1 MNNEND
7 YQRMLR
13 NLENRVIEVTK
24 KYQEMRQKKEELEQ
38 NQKEV
43 EELRQQ
49 LNVLLKEKEELE
61 IKLNDFKKKKIFLKN
76 QNKII
81 LKIILLTQKLMSVIL
96 MKK

>member
-1 MNNEND
+1 MNIENAN
-7 YQRMLR
+7 QRMIR